1 MTRGALG
8 SEIKLNTHQR
18 STFSFLIV
26 VAPFIISPS
35 IRVALHLGYCKRFKQ
50 KQTTAEMK
58 LSMFT
63 SIVLLSNASAFAPS
77 MSTRT
82 STSLDLFG
90 GKKDGGDKAAGS
102 GPMGGMMDQLAMF
115 KKAQE
120 IAQKKKQLDD
130 EIAKMEIIGSA
141 ADGKI
146 KVTVQYIPA
155 QMPTNPSPSYD
166 ATKIDI
172 DEAYFESV
180 SPSDLGTALVD
191 AIRDGETAATK
202 VVAEK
207 YQSLDKELS
216 SILGGLSGGMK

>member
-1 MTRGALG
+1 
-8 SEIKLNTHQR
+8 
-18 STFSFLIV
+18 
-26 VAPFIISPS
+26 
-35 IRVALHLGYCKRFKQ
+35 
-50 KQTTAEMK
+50 MK
-58 LSMFT
+58 LSIFA
-63 SIVLLSNASAFAPS
+63 SFIFLSTATAFAPS
-77 MSTRT
+77 MSFRT
-82 STSLDLFG
+82 FSTSLDLFG
-90 GKKDGGDKAAGS
+90 GKKDGGDKAA

-172 DEAYFESV
+172 DDAYFESV
-180 SPSDLGTALVD
+180 SPNDLGTALVD

-216 SILGGLSGGMK
+216 SILGGLSGGMN